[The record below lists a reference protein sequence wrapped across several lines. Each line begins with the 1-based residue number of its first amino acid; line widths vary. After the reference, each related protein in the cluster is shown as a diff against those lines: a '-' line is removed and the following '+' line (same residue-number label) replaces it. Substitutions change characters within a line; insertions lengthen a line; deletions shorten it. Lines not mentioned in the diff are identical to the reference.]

1 MQVFVE
7 NQRRKL
13 EQKLPYNIEN
23 MYSSINDVF

>member
-13 EQKLPYNIEN
+13 EQKLTYNIEN